1 MPTSYQPRLV
11 NQATEFGTDLVL
23 HDLTVEYSRE
33 LHAAIRQGVRQAVL
47 YYAQELD
54 RQAHQL
60 HPLDQAGKVQ
70 A

>member
-1 MPTSYQPRLV
+1 MPTSYQLRLV
-11 NQATEFGTDLVL
+11 NQATEFGTEQIL
-23 HDLTVEYSRE
+23 HDLSVEYSHE

-47 YYAQELD
+47 YYVQELD

-60 HPLDQAGKVQ
+60 HSLDQIGKVQ